1 MHFANVPAVDPAAIL
16 ITVAAGIAMG
26 AINNV
31 AGGAGIFALWAFQYA
46 CGLPLAVANPSS
58 RLGAVGVGLFAW
70 IGFLRAGIR
79 PTAQVWRLA
88 LFSVPGAFAGNL
100 LALRAN
106 DLVFRCYL
114 CAVLAILLVQQL
126 ARRAPVGPPRPP
138 RWLGPAGCALIGLH
152 MGFAQI
158 GTGFV
163 ATLVLVAAYHRD
175 FVQVNAAK
183 GVVVITSSI
192 ASLLGFVLAP
202 ALLENQSP
210 VIAWG
215 PAACLVAGTATG
227 SYLASRWTVGR
238 GHGAVRRVV
247 LAIAALSLLEQLVQ
261 IALLLSH

>member
-1 MHFANVPAVDPAAIL
+1 VDLAAIL
-16 ITVAAGIAMG
+16 ITVAAGVGMG

-70 IGFLRAGIR
+70 LGFLRAGIR
-79 PTAQVWRLA
+79 PRPEVWRLA
-88 LFSVPGAFAGNL
+88 AFAVPGAFAGNL

-106 DLVFRCYL
+106 DLAFRCYL
-114 CAVLAILLVQQL
+114 TAVLALLLVQQL
-126 ARRAPVGPPRPP
+126 RRAPAVEATRS
-138 RWLGPAGCALIGLH
+138 RWLGPVGCALVGVH

-175 FVQVNAAK
+175 ALQVNAAK

-192 ASLLGFVLAP
+192 ASLIGFALAP
-202 ALLENQSP
+202 AVIAGQRP
-210 VIAWG
+210 VIAWE
-215 PAACLVAGTATG
+215 PAAWLAVGTATG
-227 SYLASRWTVGR
+227 SYLASHWSVGR
-238 GHGAVRRVV
+238 GSQAVRRVV
-247 LAIAALSLLEQLVQ
+247 VVIAMLSLLEQLVQ
-261 IALLLSH
+261 IALLLRR

>member
-1 MHFANVPAVDPAAIL
+1 MDAAAVL
-16 ITVAAGIAMG
+16 ITLAAGVGMG

-70 IGFLRAGIR
+70 IGFVRAGIR
-79 PTAQVWRLA
+79 PPGRVWRLA
-88 LFSVPGAFAGNL
+88 LFAIPGAFAGNL

-106 DLVFRCYL
+106 DLVFRVYL
-114 CAVLAILLVQQL
+114 TAVLSLLLLQQL
-126 ARRAPVGPPRPP
+126 RRRATVEPAARS
-138 RWLGPAGCALIGLH
+138 RWLGPVGCALIGVH

-175 FVQVNAAK
+175 LLQVNAAK

-192 ASLLGFVLAP
+192 ASLTGFALAP
-202 ALLENQSP
+202 AVLDGQPP
-210 VIAWG
+210 VIAWL
-215 PAACLVAGTATG
+215 PAACLAVGTAAG
-227 SYLASRWTVGR
+227 SYLASRWTVVRGGR
-238 GHGAVRRVV
+238 AVRRVV
-247 LAIAALSLLEQLVQ
+247 VAIASLSLLEQLVQ
-261 IALLLSH
+261 IVLLVRR

>member
-1 MHFANVPAVDPAAIL
+1 MEPTAIL
-16 ITVAAGIAMG
+16 VTVAAGVGMG

-70 IGFLRAGIR
+70 LGFLRAGIR
-79 PTAQVWRLA
+79 PRGHAWRLA
-88 LFSVPGAFAGNL
+88 LFAIPGAFAGNL

-114 CAVLAILLVQQL
+114 TAVLALLLLQQL
-126 ARRAPVGPPRPP
+126 RRPAAVEAPRS
-138 RWLGPAGCALIGLH
+138 RWLGPLGCALIGVH

-175 FVQVNAAK
+175 ALQVNAAK

-192 ASLLGFVLAP
+192 ASLIGFALAP
-202 ALLENQSP
+202 AVIDGQQP
-210 VIAWG
+210 VIAWQ
-215 PAACLVAGTATG
+215 PAAWLALGTATG
-227 SYLASRWTVGR
+227 SYLASHWSVVR
-238 GHGAVRRVV
+238 GSDAVRRVV
-247 LAIAALSLLEQLVQ
+247 VTIAALSLLEQVVQ
-261 IALLLSH
+261 IALLLRG